1 MSTSNARLHFHE
13 SSCCHFPEQTQSCFY
28 IHILTKIFLF
38 EQFYIYH
45 VVLDLYND
53 EDDLGI

>member
-1 MSTSNARLHFHE
+1 MYDPSDITRLFKLVHLMSGSIFMKVA
-13 SSCCHFPEQTQSCFY
+13 
-28 IHILTKIFLF
+28 KIFLF